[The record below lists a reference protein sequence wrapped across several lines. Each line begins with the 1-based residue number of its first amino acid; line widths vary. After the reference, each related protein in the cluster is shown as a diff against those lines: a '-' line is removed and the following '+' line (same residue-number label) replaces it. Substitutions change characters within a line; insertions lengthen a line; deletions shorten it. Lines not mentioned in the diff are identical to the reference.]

1 MEHINAVNSG
11 VKPVV
16 MSSEEL
22 KALLYLTIRGSV
34 RLPGVEQE
42 KSASVETSHEIDIKA

>member
-1 MEHINAVNSG
+1 MEHTGAVNSG
-11 VKPVV
+11 VKPVI

-22 KALLYLTIRGSV
+22 KALLYLTIRGGV

-42 KSASVETSHEIDIKA
+42 KSASVEKPHEIDIKA